1 MTDRTLPPLPAE
13 SFPDALT
20 HLRRPFTPAAMRWKV
35 QVHWGPNGQLPQR
48 GLIVGYIDA
57 RLAIERLNLVAPD
70 WEDSDYTPVDGGLL
84 RCKLT
89 VLGTTRQDVGQG
101 AGKGQWSDAFKRAAV
116 KFGVGV
122 SCYALPKIVLD
133 ARDGHVEPKGT
144 LQKPRLEITASG
156 SEHLRAVYGLW
167 LDTDAGRSFGPPLD
181 HGDAEGAVGDPL
193 DPDAEHELDEAAQPR
208 ELPEAPPAKEAPD
221 RAVPRITEGQAK
233 LVEIRAAQAGMAA
246 HELLDLCVRHGA
258 GSAGGL
264 TPDGFRT
271 VLAEIEARA
280 DVQESVAP

>member
-181 HGDAEGAVGDPL
+181 HGDAEGAVGDPD
-193 DPDAEHELDEAAQPR
+193 DPDAQIVHGTPEEPGEPAA
-208 ELPEAPPAKEAPD
+208 APPAPRPPAPPLAVPAGKLSLIRVRAEAAGLNEETLVALIREHAPD
-221 RAVPRITEGQAK
+221 
-233 LVEIRAAQAGMAA
+233 
-246 HELLDLCVRHGA
+246 
-258 GSAGGL
+258 GSL
-264 TPDGFRT
+264 TPKGAEE
-271 VLAEIEARA
+271 VLAHLDRKLAA
-280 DVQESVAP
+280 A